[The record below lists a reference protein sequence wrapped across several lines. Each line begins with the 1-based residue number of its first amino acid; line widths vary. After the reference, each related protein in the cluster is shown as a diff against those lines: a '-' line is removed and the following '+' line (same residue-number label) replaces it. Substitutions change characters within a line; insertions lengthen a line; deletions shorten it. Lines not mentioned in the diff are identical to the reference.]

1 MKGESL
7 AGGVYRWCRHSS
19 KTGGYRFCLD
29 PILPQ
34 KKKSCVMAR
43 TGKDSDIC
51 SYIHKAIA
59 QTRLATTTNM
69 VSITEGILSYPIEI

>member
-1 MKGESL
+1 
-7 AGGVYRWCRHSS
+7 
-19 KTGGYRFCLD
+19 
-29 PILPQ
+29 
-34 KKKSCVMAR
+34 MAR